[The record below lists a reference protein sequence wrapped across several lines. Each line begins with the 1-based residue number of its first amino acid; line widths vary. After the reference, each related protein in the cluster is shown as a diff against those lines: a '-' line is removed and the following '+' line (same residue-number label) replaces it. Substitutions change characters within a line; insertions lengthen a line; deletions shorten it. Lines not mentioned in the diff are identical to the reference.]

1 MQLVIEISEA
11 DYEYFKNT
19 SFVEHEDCLRQSSED
34 RKGTMNLFRLVDAV
48 KDGIVLPEGHGDL
61 IDRSK
66 ILPYMESRLDMQD
79 LYLPTHFKDF
89 VIDELQI
96 VVPAD
101 EEGEADAE
109 TDKG

>member
-1 MQLVIEISEA
+1 MQIVIEIDEEIYNHMKERFMYGYA
-11 DYEYFKNT
+11 DTELGK
-19 SFVEHEDCLRQSSED
+19 VGL
-34 RKGTMNLFRLVDAV
+34 AV
-48 KDGIVLPEGHGDL
+48 RNGIPLPKGHGDL

-66 ILPYMESRLDMQD
+66 ILPYMESRFDMQD

-101 EEGEADAE
+101 EEGDSDAE